1 MEGKVLKTGTTT
13 LGIVCKDAILLAADK
28 KATGGNFIA
37 SVKMD
42 KVIAIND
49 DFALTTAGT
58 VSDIQLFVKLIKAQ
72 VKLDELR
79 KGKKLKIIRLIER
92 KAKSWIK

>member
-58 VSDIQLFVKLIKAQ
+58 VSDIQLFVNLFYDFKMWF
-72 VKLDELR
+72 V
-79 KGKKLKIIRLIER
+79 IRINPINKEPD
-92 KAKSWIK
+92 